1 MRLVPTLA
9 GQRLVPQTALGNAR
23 RDKNHVR
30 CTGIKARSEAPR
42 NLRSGRNL
50 AMRIVSSTG
59 TAIAAIAALVA
70 FSAPVCAQDKVWKHG
85 LINAKSDAGIFLMV
99 STRDFAKK
107 QGLQLEISQ
116 FKDDQLALKALI
128 AGELDSFEGG
138 PQGVFAVD
146 AKGGDVK
153 LLGCH
158 WVVVPHGIYA
168 NEKITQMQDLKGKQI
183 AVSAPNSMPDMLARS
198 ALAKFGVADT
208 EVKLAAIGG
217 DNDRYQALVGGVV
230 DAAVVSNEYQP
241 VAPKNIHLLV
251 AGRDA
256 VPNFLRVCMVSTDKK
271 LAERGDDAVKFLAAE
286 MSALRFALSHRD
298 ETIALTR
305 ELTRAK
311 PDDPRPAF
319 VYDDAVQH
327 NAVDPTLPLP
337 AEKIQWIQEQMVKA
351 GRLKAPLDLKTVTAP
366 EYREK
371 ALQVLGH

>member
-1 MRLVPTLA
+1 
-9 GQRLVPQTALGNAR
+9 
-23 RDKNHVR
+23 
-30 CTGIKARSEAPR
+30 
-42 NLRSGRNL
+42 
-50 AMRIVSSTG
+50 MRIAVSEKVAIG
-59 TAIAAIAALVA
+59 TIVVAAIFAAL
-70 FSAPVCAQDKVWKHG
+70 SAPAGAQEKVWKHG
-85 LINAKSDAGIFLMV
+85 LINAKADAGIFLMV
-99 STRDFAKK
+99 STRDFARK
-107 QGLQLEISQ
+107 QSLKIEVSQ

-138 PQGVFAVD
+138 PQGIFAAD

-168 NEKITQMQDLKGKQI
+168 SDKIAKVQDLKGKQI

-198 ALAKFGVADT
+198 ALEKFGISDT
-208 EVKLAAIGG
+208 DVKLAAVGG
-217 DNDRYQALVGGVV
+217 DRDRYQALIGGVV

-241 VAPKNIHLLV
+241 VAPKNVHLLV

-256 VPNFLRVCMVSTDKK
+256 VPNFLRVCMASSSKK

-305 ELTRAK
+305 ELIHAK

-327 NAVDPTLPLP
+327 HAVDPTLPLP

-351 GRLKAPLDLKTVTAP
+351 GKLKAPLDLNAVTAP

-371 ALQVLGH
+371 ALKVIGH

>member
-1 MRLVPTLA
+1 MRNTVGRIA
-9 GQRLVPQTALGNAR
+9 VGSVVVAAL
-23 RDKNHVR
+23 
-30 CTGIKARSEAPR
+30 
-42 NLRSGRNL
+42 
-50 AMRIVSSTG
+50 
-59 TAIAAIAALVA
+59 AAIL
-70 FSAPVCAQDKVWKHG
+70 SAQAGAQGRIWKHG
-85 LINAKSDAGIFLMV
+85 LINAKADAGIFLMM
-99 STRDFAKK
+99 STRDFAKE
-107 QGLQLEISQ
+107 QGLKIEISQ

-138 PQGVFAVD
+138 PQGVFAAD

-158 WVVVPHGIYA
+158 WIVVPHGIYA
-168 NEKITQMQDLKGKQI
+168 NDKVTKVEDLKGKQI

-198 ALAKFGVADT
+198 ALAKFGVSDT

-217 DNDRYQALVGGVV
+217 DNDRYQALLGGVV

-256 VPNFLRVCMVSTDKK
+256 VPNFLRVCMVSTAKK

-305 ELTRAK
+305 EITRAK

-319 VYDDAVQH
+319 VYDDAIEH
-327 NAVDPTLPLP
+327 KAVDPTLPLP
-337 AEKIQWIQEQMVKA
+337 TEKIQWIQEQMVKA
-351 GRLKAPLDLKTVTAP
+351 GRLKAPLDLATVTAP
-366 EYREK
+366 EFRER
-371 ALQVLGH
+371 ALKVLGH